1 MKRTALVLTG
11 VALMGASLGF
21 SPLLGEAASPV
32 LKSGSHC
39 VAWKTNKTLAL
50 VKRATAVGTS
60 CNVTVKAV
68 KSGANLGAEISVPIA
83 SFSSGEK
90 DRDKEVLKILE
101 ASKQPSLVFKVNPLS
116 PAAWQAMLKN
126 GSGPVKGNLFFGNR
140 AHPLTAIAKVKK
152 NGSNIEVYGDIV
164 TKFSTLGIKPPVVG
178 PGGSIAKVDD
188 YLELHFNFVSSKVQ
202 NTSVVPGL

>member
-1 MKRTALVLTG
+1 MKKLTLMLSGAALL
-11 VALMGASLGF
+11 GASLGF
-21 SPLLGEAASPV
+21 APLEAATPV

-60 CNVTVKAV
+60 CQVTVKATQ
-68 KSGANLGAEISVPIA
+68 SGSNLGAEISVPIA

-90 DRDKEVLKILE
+90 KRDAEVLKILG
-101 ASKQPSLVFKVNPLS
+101 ASKQPNLLFKVTPLS
-116 PAAWQAMLKN
+116 AAAWQAMLKN
-126 GSGPVKGNLFFGNR
+126 GSGPVKGTLYFNKK
-140 AHPLTAIAKVKK
+140 AHPLTAVAKVTKS
-152 NGSNIEVYGDIV
+152 GSNIEVRGDIV
-164 TKFSTLGIKPPVVG
+164 TKFSAIGITPPTVG

-202 NTSVVPGL
+202 NTGIVPGL

>member
-21 SPLLGEAASPV
+21 SPLLGEAATPV

-83 SFSSGEK
+83 SFKSGEK
-90 DRDKEVLKILE
+90 AFYQTRLSCCHG
-101 ASKQPSLVFKVNPLS
+101 ARRGPSSQNKCGQHSLPL
-116 PAAWQAMLKN
+116 W
-126 GSGPVKGNLFFGNR
+126 
-140 AHPLTAIAKVKK
+140 
-152 NGSNIEVYGDIV
+152 
-164 TKFSTLGIKPPVVG
+164 
-178 PGGSIAKVDD
+178 
-188 YLELHFNFVSSKVQ
+188 
-202 NTSVVPGL
+202 